1 MSQTVSVTQGPE
13 IAARRN
19 DTDGEPPYCTDTC
32 NVIIFGEAGA
42 GKSSLVNLIARE
54 HKARISSD
62 TMGCTTETNT
72 YETEISIP
80 LKLKVKLFDTAG
92 LDEGPGGAVPNM
104 QARKVLKKLIQT
116 LIMQGGIHLIMYCVR
131 GERVTRTLRRNYGL
145 IRSQVKMRVPIALVV
160 TGLEYHEPDMEVWWR
175 KNERIISN
183 LGMTFAGHACVTTAM
198 SHKNASPKLQE
209 RREESYHTVC
219 NLIEQ
224 CRLSNEIGI
233 HGVNPRDT
241 IKPTPSA
248 IKNIVLFGQMGAGKS
263 SLVNLM
269 AGNDEA
275 VTSNDMQRCTPHWK
289 EYPVTFGSESYKV
302 FDTVGLVAPQLKR
315 DEYLDAVED
324 AYKLIQH
331 LETQGG
337 INLLLF
343 CIRASEVPDTLQKN
357 YRLFH
362 EFLCDKKI
370 PIVVVITHLEH
381 EAGTMDGWW
390 KNNSGTLRD
399 WNIRVA
405 GHACITAIK
414 GNRPILYEESRVKIR
429 NLVKKFTDDEQA
441 WIGGNNTF
449 VSPRHKLKGPLV
461 GNGSFH
467 ETNDI
472 VLFFTQ
478 RCGMSPD
485 DANKLA
491 DRIKKDGVE

>member
-13 IAARRN
+13 ITARRN
-19 DTDGEPPYCTDTC
+19 DTDGEPL
-32 NVIIFGEAGA
+32 IAQIQAGA

-62 TMGCTTETNT
+62 TMGCTTETNI

-116 LIMQGGIHLIMYCVR
+116 LMMQGGIHLIMYCVR
-131 GERVTRTLRRNYGL
+131 GERVTRTLRRNYDL
-145 IRSQVKMRVPIALVV
+145 IRSQVKMRVPIVLVV

-183 LGMTFAGHACVTTAM
+183 LGMTFAGHACVTAAM

-209 RREESYHTVC
+209 RRDESYLTVC

-224 CRLSNEIGI
+224 CRLSNERGI
-233 HGVNPRDT
+233 HGVNRRDT
-241 IKPTPSA
+241 IKMTSNTIKP
-248 IKNIVLFGQMGAGKS
+248 KNIVLFGQTGAGKS

-269 AGNDEA
+269 AGKNIA
-275 VTSNDMQRCTPHWK
+275 RTSNNIPRCTLHWE
-289 EYPVTFGSESYKV
+289 EYPITFGGESYMV
-302 FDTVGLVAPQLKR
+302 FDTVGLEAPQLKR
-315 DEYLDAVED
+315 AEYLDAVED
-324 AYKLIQH
+324 ACKLIQH

-337 INLLLF
+337 IDLLLF
-343 CIRASEVPDTLQKN
+343 CIRAGEVADTLQKN

-362 EFLCDKKI
+362 EFLCDKKV

-390 KNNSGTLRD
+390 KKNRKTLHD

-405 GHACITAIK
+405 GHACITAIE
-414 GNRPILYEESRVKIR
+414 GNSPTLYKESRVTVH
-429 NLVKKFTDDEQA
+429 NLVKEFTDD
-441 WIGGNNTF
+441 
-449 VSPRHKLKGPLV
+449 RHKLKGPLV
-461 GNGSFH
+461 GNGSSH
-467 ETNDI
+467 ETKDI
-472 VLFFTQ
+472 VLCLTQ

-491 DRIKKDGVE
+491 DRIKKDGVEGAT